1 LYGGVDL
8 PGVLM
13 LPNLDTVF
21 MIPER
26 IAASPLMTI
35 LDKFTGNFAQSNL
48 AKWQALTQLQSKK
61 PTDIVTVGLV
71 AKYMEN
77 KDTYLSVTEA
87 LKSAAWH
94 ENVGLHIKWLNAET
108 VTERDF
114 ETVDALLPRLLQVLM
129 HLADEFLLRNPGS
142 AGREDV
148 RVDPQSPAVVHPEV
162 DHPEFHEPLRLRLR
176 HLYDRRMKGDDP
188 DEFFRRHTP
197 SLEVPGLIPA
207 AQHSNSEIP
216 LSGHETAL
224 GAAKPDSSATKR
236 GFRDTP

>member
-1 LYGGVDL
+1 MPFIDTSKEFKNKPAQNALNDLRGFGIVPEIVVVRSDEPAPESVAQKIALYGGVDL

-35 LDKFTGNFAQSNL
+35 LDKFTGNFAQPNL

-61 PTDIVTVGLV
+61 PADIVTVGLV

-94 ENVGLHIKWLNAET
+94 ENVGLYIKWLNVET
-108 VTERDF
+108 VTGYRGARPRDAVDF
-114 ETVDALLPRLLQVLM
+114 E
-129 HLADEFLLRNPGS
+129 LRSQRRP
-142 AGREDV
+142 
-148 RVDPQSPAVVHPEV
+148 VV
-162 DHPEFHEPLRLRLR
+162 
-176 HLYDRRMKGDDP
+176 
-188 DEFFRRHTP
+188 
-197 SLEVPGLIPA
+197 
-207 AQHSNSEIP
+207 
-216 LSGHETAL
+216 
-224 GAAKPDSSATKR
+224 
-236 GFRDTP
+236 